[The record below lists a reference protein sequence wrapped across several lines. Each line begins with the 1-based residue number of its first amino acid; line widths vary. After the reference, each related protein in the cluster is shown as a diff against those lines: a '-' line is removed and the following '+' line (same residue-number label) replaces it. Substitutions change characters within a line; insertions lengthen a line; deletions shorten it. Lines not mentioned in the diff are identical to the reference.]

1 MSISREGLSFPR
13 DCSKRCSK
21 APGTY
26 ERDLIVAALEGAKGN
41 RSEATRRLDIS
52 RATLHDKLRKVRAR
66 RRGRGRRLSLTAH
79 G

>member
-1 MSISREGLSFPR
+1 M
-13 DCSKRCSK
+13 
-21 APGTY
+21 
-26 ERDLIVAALEGAKGN
+26 EGAKGN